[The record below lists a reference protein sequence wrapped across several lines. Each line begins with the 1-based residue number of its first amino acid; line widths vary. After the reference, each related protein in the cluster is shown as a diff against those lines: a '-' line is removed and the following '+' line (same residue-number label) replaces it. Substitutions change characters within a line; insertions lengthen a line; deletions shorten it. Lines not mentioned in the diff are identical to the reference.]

1 MEELLKACLPSCLQN
16 KLNESSSSDS
26 TLYPGIL
33 AAVLGL
39 PITRNYLC
47 LCVLHL
53 GQPKVSSTVF
63 CFLAAV
69 CFATWKRCKA
79 KCFMSLLARNSAKAI
94 NVLWSKCWSW
104 LTQTLH
110 VPKSLIYKVWTDQQ
124 IIHEFHALST
134 QSLFVLPQGTIA

>member
-16 KLNESSSSDS
+16 KLNKSSSSDS

-63 CFLAAV
+63 FFGSSMFCNVEKMQSKMFHV
-69 CFATWKRCKA
+69 FACQK
-79 KCFMSLLARNSAKAI
+79 L
-94 NVLWSKCWSW
+94 SKSN
-104 LTQTLH
+104 
-110 VPKSLIYKVWTDQQ
+110 
-124 IIHEFHALST
+124 
-134 QSLFVLPQGTIA
+134 